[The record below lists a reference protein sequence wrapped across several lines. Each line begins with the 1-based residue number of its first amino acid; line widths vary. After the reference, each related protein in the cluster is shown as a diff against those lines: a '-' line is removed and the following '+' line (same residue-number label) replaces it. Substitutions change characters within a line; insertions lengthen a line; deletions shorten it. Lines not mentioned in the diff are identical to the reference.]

1 MLLVQSLQTRIA
13 SNDIILIG
21 AIRFITNLCYSY
33 SNWLWYFN
41 QCTTYIYIILYS
53 IVLNLISAWALFVAV
68 MSNHIVT
75 YWYSCVFSNSLLI
88 HITLIQ
94 FCATI
99 THDFKSR
106 TYSEFIVDW
115 VVSTTLPQCRKS
127 PKAASFWAIVAT
139 VWLLHVII
147 RRQSHSTCIALLH
160 IYVFAIHL
168 LHSHP
173 HTLIKIRFNQIDI
186 ARLRS
191 TRVYIYYTEY
201 PTSC

>member
-1 MLLVQSLQTRIA
+1 MIFQSV
-13 SNDIILIG
+13 
-21 AIRFITNLCYSY
+21 Y
-33 SNWLWYFN
+33 
-41 QCTTYIYIILYS
+41 YIYIILYS

-75 YWYSCVFSNSLLI
+75 YWYSFVFSNSLLI

-168 LHSHP
+168 LHSQCIR
-173 HTLIKIRFNQIDI
+173 TIWLKSVLIKLTSQDFVVLEFTYITPSILQVAKSVHWVSVIHRDEARFDSITMVWPSNW
-186 ARLRS
+186 
-191 TRVYIYYTEY
+191 
-201 PTSC
+201 